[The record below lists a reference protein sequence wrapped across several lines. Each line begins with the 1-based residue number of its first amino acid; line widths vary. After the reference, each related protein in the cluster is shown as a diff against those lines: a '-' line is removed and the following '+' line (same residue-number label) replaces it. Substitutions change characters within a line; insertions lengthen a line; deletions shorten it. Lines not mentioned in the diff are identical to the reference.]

1 MSRSKHKGHHTRF
14 IQDSQ
19 SNCTP
24 WHVLIIDDD
33 ESTHEVTDIAL
44 KQMEFEGRPLFLH
57 HAFSCIQAKEMLK
70 KHPAMALVLLDI
82 SLDRDNDGLDLIH
95 WIRRTRK
102 NASIQIAVRTGHC
115 DQFVEKD
122 IVDAYDI
129 NDFLSKTD
137 ATFQKLQILVRK
149 AIRAFRAQSRLETE
163 LVYRKK
169 IEHQL
174 KEKEAQL
181 KELIG
186 HIGDLIWETNAQ
198 NQFVDLSGNIQTITG
213 YSKKEVVRQLFD
225 FSMTQG
231 SRTDTWPDIRNS
243 MDKHKTFLNIEIS
256 RIHKDGTIKYYFTSG
271 KPVYDQG
278 GEFVGY
284 RGAEKDVTDLVLSE
298 MEKDQLIFQLRH
310 AQRLEAMGTL
320 AGGIAHDFNNILGG
334 ILGYAQL
341 LQFEMQNNSTGIA
354 YTEHIVAGCNRAKNL
369 ILQILDF
376 SRQREST
383 SPAKIT
389 NPVKIV
395 EETLKL
401 FRASIPSSI
410 IIQTDIDQEVG
421 CIRADPS
428 QIHQAVMNLCT
439 NAGQAIENSMGQ
451 ITIQVQKVCL
461 DSKNHSRTPALDLD
475 FGEYVTIS
483 IQDTGKGIET
493 DTLEKIFNP
502 YFTTKKRGDGTGL
515 GLSVVHGIVTRF
527 NGAITIDTCP
537 GRGTAFTLYFPIYD
551 KSPKESLDKT
561 VSPVHGK
568 ASVLFVDDEPMLV
581 DIGKMMLEK
590 LGYKVVATNS
600 PLTGLKTIEEKPDR
614 FDLIITDMT
623 MPDMHGTQLALKI
636 KEINPDIPII
646 LATGFTNI
654 IQAQKANPS
663 GIDAVLPK
671 PITMNS
677 LAQTVHQLL
686 MG

>member
-1 MSRSKHKGHHTRF
+1 MSRSKHRGHHTRF
-14 IQDSQ
+14 IPDSQ
-19 SNCTP
+19 SNGSH

-33 ESTHEVTDIAL
+33 ESVHGVTDIAL
-44 KQMEFEGRPLFLH
+44 KQMEFTGSPLLLH
-57 HAFSCIQAKEMLK
+57 HAFSCNQAKEVLK

-82 SLDRDNDGLDLIH
+82 SLDSDNDGLDLIH
-95 WIRRTRK
+95 WIRRTLK
-102 NASIQIAVRTGHC
+102 NASIQIVIRTGNC
-115 DQFVEKD
+115 DLFFEKD
-122 IVDAYDI
+122 IVDTYDI

-137 ATFQKLQILVRK
+137 ATFQKLQVLVK
-149 AIRAFRAQSRLETE
+149 KSIRAFRAQSDLEKE
-163 LVYRKK
+163 LAYRKK
-169 IEHQL
+169 IEQEL
-174 KEKEAQL
+174 KRKEAQF
-181 KELIG
+181 KDLIDN
-186 HIGDLIWETNAQ
+186 IGDMVWETNAR
-198 NQFVDLSGNIQTITG
+198 NQFIYLSGNIQTITG
-213 YSKKEVVRQLFD
+213 YNKNEFRHQLFD

-231 SRTDTWPDIRNS
+231 CQTDTWPDIRNL
-243 MDKHKTFLNIEIS
+243 MNEHKKFINKEIS
-256 RIHKDGTIKYYFTSG
+256 RVHKTGEIKYYFTSG
-271 KPVYDQG
+271 KPVYNQD
-278 GEFVGY
+278 GEFIGY
-284 RGAEKDVTDLVLSE
+284 RGAEKDVTDLALSE
-298 MEKDQLIFQLRH
+298 MEKDKLISQLRH

-341 LQFEMQNNSTGIA
+341 LQFEMQNNSTGLA
-354 YTEHIVAGCNRAKNL
+354 YTEHIVSGCNRAKNL

-376 SRQREST
+376 SRQRKST
-383 SPAKIT
+383 AQEKIT
-389 NPVKIV
+389 SPVKIV

-410 IIQTDIDQEVG
+410 ILQTNIDQEVG
-421 CIRADPS
+421 CILADPS

-439 NAGQAIENSMGQ
+439 NARQAIETSMGQ
-451 ITIQVQKVCL
+451 ITIQVQNICL
-461 DSKNHSRTPALDLD
+461 DSNNHSRTPALDLD

-515 GLSVVHGIVTRF
+515 GLSVVHGIVTQF

-537 GRGTAFTLYFPIYD
+537 GRGTAFTLYFPIYE
-551 KSPKESLDKT
+551 KIPKKNSKKAT
-561 VSPVHGK
+561 SPVQGK

-600 PLTGLKTIEEKPDR
+600 PLTGLKTIEEEPDR

-654 IQAQKANPS
+654 VQAQKANPS

-677 LAQTVHQLL
+677 LSQTVHQLL